1 MEANKQTNNKTTKN
15 VNKQKGR
22 KNKTNYVSLKFFL
35 LRDGVCEGQ
44 FSKVLQVEL
53 LAIREACVK
62 VPASFTKFFFIS
74 FFAAGVGL
82 HARDHPDCS
91 AEAAPHPALL
101 HGQAR
106 PVRSSWQ
113 RACRDDCRRQ
123 HRPPHRERLLPL
135 QPPGNPGN
143 LPAFLLQ
150 GNLLLYFFCDVD
162 GGGREGVREGGEV
175 LKIT

>member
-22 KNKTNYVSLKFFL
+22 KNKTNYVSLKFLL

-62 VPASFTKFFFIS
+62 VPASFIQFFFIS

-123 HRPPHRERLLPL
+123 HHPPHRERLLPL

-150 GNLLLYFFCDVD
+150 GNLLLYFLCC
-162 GGGREGVREGGEV
+162 
-175 LKIT
+175 